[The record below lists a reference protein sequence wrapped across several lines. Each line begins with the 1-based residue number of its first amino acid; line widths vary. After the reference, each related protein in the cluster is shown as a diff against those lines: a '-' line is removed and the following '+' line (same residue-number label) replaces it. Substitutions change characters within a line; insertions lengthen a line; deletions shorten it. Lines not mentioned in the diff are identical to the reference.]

1 MFLVQMSSGISLFI
15 IRKKILFSSHN
26 LFCYLIRMVAI
37 HANEEKIE
45 KIEKN
50 VKKENEEEERELLV
64 TRRAN

>member
-1 MFLVQMSSGISLFI
+1 
-15 IRKKILFSSHN
+15 
-26 LFCYLIRMVAI
+26 MVAI

-45 KIEKN
+45 KIEKK